1 MAKFYETIV
10 DELQDFIRQQQMFFT
25 ATAIATGR
33 VNLSP
38 KGIDTFRI
46 LDDRTVAYLDLT
58 GSGNETSAH
67 LLIDPRMT
75 IMFCGFAKKPW
86 IVRLYGQGTVVRWSP
101 TDRRSSG
108 EADWDRL
115 ISKFDRLPGTRQIVQ
130 LKVESAQSSCGMGVP
145 KYDFQGHRTELL
157 QWAEKK
163 GEAGVQQYWND
174 KNQVSIDGLPTKI
187 AQELESLPNF
197 DRTL

>member
-10 DELQDFIRQQQMFFT
+10 DELQDFIRHQQMFFT
-25 ATAIATGR
+25 ATAIDTGR
-33 VNLSP
+33 INLSP

-75 IMFCGFAKKPW
+75 IMFCGFEQKPW
-86 IVRLYGQGTVVRWSP
+86 IVRLYGQGTVVRPDDS
-101 TDRRSSG
+101 
-108 EADWDRL
+108 DWEHL
-115 ISKFDRLPGTRQIVQ
+115 ISQFDLLPGTRQIVQ
-130 LKVESAQSSCGMGVP
+130 LRIESAQSSCGMGVP
-145 KYDFQGHRTELL
+145 KYEFQGHRTELL

-163 GEAGVQQYWND
+163 GATGVEQYWKD
-174 KNQVSIDGLPTKI
+174 KNQVSIDGLPTRI
-187 AQELESLPNF
+187 AQELEVPEA
-197 DRTL
+197 DRTR

>member
-1 MAKFYETIV
+1 MAKFYETLV
-10 DELQDFIRQQQMFFT
+10 DELKDFIQQQQMFFT

-67 LLIDPRMT
+67 LLVDPRMT
-75 IMFCGFAKKPW
+75 IMFCGFEQKPW
-86 IVRLYGQGTVVRWSP
+86 IVRLYGQGIVVR
-101 TDRRSSG
+101 SG
-108 EADWDRL
+108 DPDWERL
-115 ISKFDRLPGTRQIVQ
+115 VPHFDLLPGTRQIIQ
-130 LKVESAQSSCGMGVP
+130 LNIESAQSSCGMGVP
-145 KYDFQGHRTELL
+145 QYEFQGHRTELL

-163 GEAGVQQYWND
+163 GEAGIHQYWKD
-174 KNQVSIDGLPTKI
+174 KNQISIDGLPTRI
-187 AQELESLPNF
+187 AQELEALPNA
-197 DRTL
+197 DRTP